1 MKARHKPMR
10 LDTVY
15 VLEIG
20 GTPVLAF
27 AAHSRQEA
35 LSVRKEQWLRDDLMS
50 AQTGGRPLWDGQA
63 PMTVR
68 QASAA
73 EAETYSETA
82 RVTVDGSGET
92 LLVFLVE
99 LDSV

>member
-1 MKARHKPMR
+1 MARHKPIR
-10 LDTVY
+10 SESVY
-15 VLEIG
+15 VLEIAE
-20 GTPVLAF
+20 TPVLAF

-35 LSVRKEQWLRDDLMS
+35 LSVRKEQWLRDDLVS
-50 AQTGGRPLWDGQA
+50 AQVGGRPLWDGHA

-82 RVTVDGSGET
+82 SVTVNGSGEM